1 MIWMG
6 AASTPSCGVG
16 GVRGRQRSAISVS
29 ACDGPSRR
37 VAHAQTG
44 LGVRSER
51 DVCGCVRCAAE
62 SRRAAAAKS
71 GIIGLT
77 IRDSSC
83 CHWMAVGISRMRG
96 RRSAA
101 KPYAGSAAKCVR
113 LRQRGCDA
121 FGHFVHSASV
131 WRFWPVAIRWLES
144 DLRSGKRREY
154 RPNIPAPALRRVIA
168 VAWGLARSMLSR

>member
-1 MIWMG
+1 MI
-6 AASTPSCGVG
+6 
-16 GVRGRQRSAISVS
+16 RRDSARLHRNPRRVSRTNYQPPRKSAKSVL
-29 ACDGPSRR
+29 SRR

-51 DVCGCVRCAAE
+51 DVCGCVRCAAD

-168 VAWGLARSMLSR
+168 VAWGLARSRLSR